1 MLDQT
6 IERRAFTRIEIN
18 STIEYVLDDKGTPL
32 AGMLDNMSACGFL
45 LWTEQTLP
53 LGAKVFIAI
62 ASDKEEEAPIEVTAS
77 VIRLNGEKRGADFG
91 YGCLIEEVTEV
102 S

>member
-1 MLDQT
+1 MVDQT
-6 IERRAFTRIEIN
+6 IERRAFARIEIN
-18 STIEYVLDDKGTPL
+18 STIEYFLDNRNTPL
-32 AGMLDNMSACGFL
+32 AGMLDNMSPGGFL

-62 ASDKEEEAPIEVTAS
+62 DSDKEVEAPIEITAT
-77 VIRLNGEKRGADFG
+77 VIRINDEKLGANFG
-91 YGCLIEEVTEV
+91 YGCLIEDVIEV